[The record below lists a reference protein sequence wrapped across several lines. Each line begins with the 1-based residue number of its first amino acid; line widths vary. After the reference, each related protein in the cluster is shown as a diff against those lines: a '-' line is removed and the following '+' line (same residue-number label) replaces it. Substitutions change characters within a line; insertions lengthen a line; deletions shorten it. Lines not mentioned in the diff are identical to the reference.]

1 MVPGEPSVGEQ
12 AKPEISLILGMLA
25 GAGLPVIS
33 RALKAGRTTGER
45 AANSGPMSPKGILSQ
60 VSQVGQQDQAGP
72 DSLMDILPAL
82 IAKLGPGLSGLRMDP
97 SLMPPRPM
105 PPPGMGF

>member
-1 MVPGEPSVGEQ
+1 MAPGEGSVGEQ
-12 AKPEISLILGMLA
+12 AKPEISFILGMLS

-45 AANSGPMSPKGILSQ
+45 AANAGPMNPKAILSQ
-60 VSQVGQQDQAGP
+60 ISGQSDQAEP
-72 DSLMDILPAL
+72 SSLMDILPAL
-82 IAKLGPGLSGLRMDP
+82 IAKLGPGLSGLKMDP
-97 SLMPPRPM
+97 SLAPPM